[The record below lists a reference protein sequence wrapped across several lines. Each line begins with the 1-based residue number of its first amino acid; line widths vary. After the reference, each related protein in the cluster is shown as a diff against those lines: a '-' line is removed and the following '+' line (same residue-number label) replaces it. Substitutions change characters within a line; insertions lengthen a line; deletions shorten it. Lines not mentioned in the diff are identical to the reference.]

1 MPPAFGKESSSL
13 NPLYLRLSVTSRCN
27 LHCPYCR
34 SEDLE
39 PGQSDTLADE
49 EMLQLVQ
56 QIDRVA
62 AIGKVRLTGGEPLR
76 RPNLPELIR
85 RLRRVL
91 PSAELCLTTN
101 GTLLAALAA
110 PLKQAGIDGINISLD
125 AVDQQRYRAGTGGG
139 IVDDVLAGLEAARGA
154 GFARLKINAV
164 LQRSINADE
173 LVRLVRLAH
182 RYGGAM
188 RFIELMPIGIAAE
201 IFEREYLPADEALS
215 RIGAELSYLGPLG
228 TEGTAQLHRFRD
240 RREPDTNNDNQEIT
254 IGFITPISHP
264 FCDTCNRVR
273 LDCRGHLRSCL
284 RLQDGVDLA
293 APLRAGHGEELERR
307 IRAALQDKC
316 PATASWP
323 DRPMSAIGG

>member
-1 MPPAFGKESSSL
+1 
-13 NPLYLRLSVTSRCN
+13 VTSRCN
-27 LHCPYCR
+27 LHCSYCR

-39 PGQSDTLADE
+39 PGQSDTLTDE

-62 AIGKVRLTGGEPLR
+62 AVGKVRLTGGEPLH
-76 RPNLPELIR
+76 RPRLPELVR

-91 PSAELCLTTN
+91 PAAELCLTTN
-101 GTLLAALAA
+101 GTLLTDLAA
-110 PLKQAGIDGINISLD
+110 PLRQAGIDAINISLD
-125 AVDQQRYRAGTGGG
+125 AVDQHRYRAGTGGG
-139 IVDDVLAGLEAARGA
+139 IVDHVLAGLEAASAA

-182 RYGGAM
+182 RHGGEM

-201 IFEREYLPADEALS
+201 IYDREYLPADEALA
-215 RIGAELSYLGPLG
+215 RICAELSYLGPLG
-228 TEGTAQLHRFRD
+228 TEGTARLHRFRD
-240 RREPDTNNDNQEIT
+240 DHDPENDTPVIT

-284 RLQDGVDLA
+284 RLQDGLDLA
-293 APLRAGHGEELERR
+293 TPLREGQQVELERR
-307 IRAALQDKC
+307 VRAALREKC
-316 PATASWP
+316 PATESWP